1 MPNSEH
7 PEVLFSYSLALGG
20 REFLLRVMSSGL
32 MVWDDYQARRECYD
46 PAASMIGDD
55 EFTMSLNLSSELL
68 SWFKKAATMLADGS
82 WTSQD
87 ESNLD
92 EKLTPLFWS
101 QINPRLPAP
110 IEPSLP

>member
-1 MPNSEH
+1 MPNSEQ

-32 MVWDDYQARRECYD
+32 MVWDDYQARRACCD
-46 PAASMIGDD
+46 PAAPMIGDD
-55 EFTMSLNLSSELL
+55 EFTVSLNLSSKLQ
-68 SWFKKAATMLADGS
+68 SWFKKPATKLADGS